1 MDRSQMLKL
10 MHKLNRIF
18 TVLNKYIYIL
28 PLLSLISRM
37 FNKDNKI
44 IKTFNVILKLVL
56 VINIILAGF
65 VILYFTDF
73 VTPINTTYSIYND
86 LLEPYIEFIKHFWN
100 KLLNYINNLQD
111 VSTASAA
118 SSTNN
123 NELADVIR
131 ETNSSIKN
139 DVKTGIKEG
148 VRETLDELINEMHK
162 ESKFELLKQFS
173 LYSSII
179 FFGYFLFV
187 LPSNPESIT
196 EYNFVNQSLIEVKV
210 LIKDFIRNSLNF

>member
-1 MDRSQMLKL
+1 MLKL